1 MNDKRLTYSI
11 RADSSNC
18 KKEIKKHASKRPKSY
33 LPAFFTQNLP
43 VFSAKNVHLQF
54 HLKKSQITFY
64 FSKENI
70 IRLI

>member
-1 MNDKRLTYSI
+1 MNDNSLTYSI
-11 RADSSNC
+11 AAKPVNS
-18 KKEIKKHASKRPKSY
+18 KKAMKKQRLNSPKSY
-33 LPAFFTQNLP
+33 LSAFFTQNLP

-64 FSKENI
+64 FSKKNT